1 MRELENLKVAIV
13 GGNGFTGAKLYRI
26 LESHPRFNVTF
37 VSSESKSGKF
47 VESNMRSFAYHK
59 PKKLRFKSIK
69 ELDETYD
76 AVFACLPTGVLPQY
90 IESII
95 PKTKYLFN
103 VSGDYRL
110 GDTELSHLFYPET
123 HKYATN
129 FKTHYFVPELSEIEK
144 DAKVIN
150 LPGCMAVTSI
160 YSLYPLIKENLV
172 ESNIIIDAKTGSSG
186 GGKSSTEHHAERAQ
200 NFRPHKLHGHRHK
213 PEIEHAFG
221 HYLSNQEVDLLFS
234 VYSLSLPRGIM
245 VSSYSKLKENV
256 SEVDVRKAFYKFYN
270 KQKFIHYFKSNQV
283 GINSPMIKTVVGT
296 NNAEV
301 GVYIEGRNCV
311 SVASID
317 NLLKGAAGQAVQ
329 AANLY
334 FDLPED
340 MGLNLQAEGVW
351 P

>member
-1 MRELENLKVAIV
+1 MEKLKVAII
-13 GGNGFTGAKLYRI
+13 GGNGFTGMELYRI
-26 LESHPRFNVTF
+26 LEKHPVFEVTF
-37 VSSESKSGKF
+37 ISSESKSGES
-47 VESNMRSFAYHK
+47 VEKSMRSFANYK
-59 PKKLRFKSIK
+59 SKKLRFNSIK
-69 ELDETYD
+69 DLEGNYE
-76 AVFACLPTGVLPQY
+76 AIFACLPTGVLPRY
-90 IESII
+90 IENII

-103 VSGDYRL
+103 ISGDYRL
-110 GDTELSHLFYPET
+110 GNTELSHLFYPET
-123 HKYATN
+123 HKYATD
-129 FKTHYFVPELSEIEK
+129 FKTHYFIPELSDIVK
-144 DAKVIN
+144 DAKIIN
-150 LPGCMAVTSI
+150 LPGCMAVASI
-160 YSLYPLIKENLV
+160 YSLYPLVKESLV

-186 GGKSSTEHHAERAQ
+186 GGKNSKEHHAERAQ

-213 PEIEHAFG
+213 PEIEYAFN
-221 HYLSNQEVDLLFS
+221 HYLSNEKLDLFFS

-256 SEVDVRKAFYKFYN
+256 TEGDVRKAFYKSYN
-270 KQKFIHYFKSNQV
+270 EHKFIQYFKTNQV

-296 NNAEV
+296 NHAEI
-301 GVYIEGRNCV
+301 GVYIEDRNCV

-334 FDLPED
+334 FDLPEE